1 MKIHV
6 YDNDPRQFNDP
17 TYPVNHGPFSAIA
30 INLNKELAKL
40 GVLSSADDA
49 DWVGFNSGLDVGFK
63 YKDKKTFVI
72 NVWETSN
79 TLPYYLLYSGQGQKI
94 FGLSDQITNL
104 WKKYGYKVE
113 TLYPGCDTEFWHQTK
128 PKNSKFTFLHI
139 NSSNVRSGIDL
150 TLEAFTHAFR
160 GNPNVQLIVK
170 DTNNSP
176 QLNKRIQQ
184 IVEGG
189 ANIVYISR
197 RMDMN
202 EIRDLYS
209 ESHVCLNLIRIT
221 SFGLPL
227 LECSACNCLCVTG
240 DVPPTN
246 EIIKSDT
253 GVLVRPSGEVEFS
266 SIIPR
271 LTQEWGLLNCFP
283 SFEYPEQ
290 PKMFDFNVAEYV
302 WQLQDIYNKWDSY
315 SKIDTR
321 SPIVQNWSWEKSAK
335 RLVGLLNV

>member
-1 MKIHV
+1 MKINLH
-6 YDNDPRQFNDP
+6 DNDPRRLNDP
-17 TYPVNHGPFSAIA
+17 SYPINHGPFSAIA
-30 INLNKELAKL
+30 INLNKELDKL
-40 GVLSSADDA
+40 GAFAPADEA
-49 DWVGFNSGLDVGFK
+49 DWVGFNSGLDVGFR
-63 YKDKKTFVI
+63 YKEKNTFVI

-79 TLPYYLLYSGQGQKI
+79 TLPLYLLHMGRHQRI
-94 FGLSDQITNL
+94 FGLSNQITDL
-104 WKKYGYKVE
+104 WRKYGYKVD
-113 TLYPGCDTEFWHQTK
+113 TVYPGCDTDFWYQTK

-160 GNPNVQLIVK
+160 DNKNVQLIVK
-170 DTNNSP
+170 DTNDSP
-176 QLNKRIQQ
+176 QLNKRIAQL
-184 IVEGG
+184 IKGG
-189 ANIVYISR
+189 ADIVYVSK
-197 RMDMN
+197 RMTLP

-209 ESHVCLNLIRIT
+209 QSHVCLNLIRIT

-246 EIIKSDT
+246 EIIKPNT
-253 GVLVRPSGEVEFS
+253 GVLIKSIGEVEFS

-283 SFEYPEQ
+283 NFEYPE
-290 PKMFDFNVAEYV
+290 PPRMFDFNVAEYV
-302 WQLQDIYNKWDSY
+302 WQLKDIYEKWDFY

-321 SPIVQNWSWEKSAK
+321 TSIVKDWTWEKSAK
-335 RLVGLLNV
+335 RLMELL